1 MSNQPAYIMFSSGL
15 RPGASGINNHF
26 SFWRVIIIVV
36 IVAFFLYW
44 LLIEALDYYPGDD
57 PILKEAGNP
66 DRFSLIKKLKEGFI
80 GVKVASSLVNVPQP
94 GNIELN
100 PDLDIINE
108 TTPMYPL
115 NDNSFKTKKIDTD
128 ILRSQ
133 RYYDSLYQPLLSD
146 NKLTKSSGPLFRI
159 PSLQQEIPSTYMI
172 NNLNIIRDTQPDFE
186 IPKSSLKYKIHTEL
200 LQYQPDGN
208 KYYYKT
214 PLYTFANLGKLKSY
228 QLDNE
233 PLFLELFTL
242 LKLYVITKINLQVL
256 ENKQSPL
263 PHKFKFFNIIQ
274 SQHLKLELDT
284 IDTDTDTDTNIK
296 QSPLLFAIFNIIIH
310 REYKPYTFNIQAK
323 IEIDLFSDINIIKA
337 QIIDLELI
345 GSTMDGNIEAP
356 LLSRLE
362 NPLGVNLSKTVGN
375 GGTVNAPITDTRVS
389 IPGMDIASSNYDILN
404 IKANKNFIDLYSN
417 NENGNENGNE
427 NENENDNIR
436 IQEARYKDTIGFMD
450 SISKEYADTYKNQRR
465 DKINELYPSSSMKI
479 YDMQTS
485 GSIENTEYTPNI
497 YGDYK
502 CFQYDFDKM
511 ESIID
516 TDSLDP
522 IKCKSYNQK
531 YKKNGVWDTKCTE
544 DTDCPF
550 YKPDAFPNEVNY
562 GCDRIV
568 PIMDNKGNIIDN
580 ETGYCSMPDN
590 KFPIGYRKYL
600 KPDIIP
606 SVASPLPPL
615 YVMK

>member
-1 MSNQPAYIMFSSGL
+1 MSNQHVYAIHSSGL
-15 RPGASGINNHF
+15 RPGATGISNHF

-44 LLIEALDYYPGDD
+44 LLIESLDYYPGDD
-57 PILKEAGNP
+57 PVLKEAGNP

-115 NDNSFKTKKIDTD
+115 NSSSFKTKKIDTD

-146 NKLTKSSGPLFRI
+146 SKLTNVSGPLFRI

-172 NNLNIIRDTQPDFE
+172 NNLNIIRDTQASFN
-186 IPKSSLKYKIHTEL
+186 IPKSALKYKIHTEL
-200 LQYQPDGN
+200 LQYQPDGR

-214 PLYTFANLGKLKSY
+214 PLYTFNNLGKLKSY

-233 PLFLELFTL
+233 PIFLELFTL

-263 PHKFKFFNIIQ
+263 PHTFKFFNIIQ
-274 SQHLKLELDT
+274 SQHLKLESASP
-284 IDTDTDTDTNIK
+284 ITNTSTNS
-296 QSPLLFAIFNIIIH
+296 QPRLFAIFNIIIH
-310 REYKPYTFNIQAK
+310 REYKPYTFNIQVK
-323 IEIDLFSDINIIKA
+323 VEIDLFSDINIIKA
-337 QIIDLELI
+337 KIIDLELL
-345 GSTMDGNIEAP
+345 GSTMDGNIVAP
-356 LLSRLE
+356 LLSRLD

-375 GGTVNAPITDTRVS
+375 GGTVNAPITDSRVS

-404 IKANKNFIDLYSN
+404 IKAGKNFINLYSN
-417 NENGNENGNE
+417 KDKDKD
-427 NENENDNIR
+427 NDNDTITN
-436 IQEARYKDTIGFMD
+436 QEARYKDTIGYMD
-450 SISKEYADTYKNQRR
+450 SISKEYADIYTKQRR
-465 DKINELYPSSSMKI
+465 EKINELYPSSSMKI
-479 YDMQTS
+479 YDTQTS
-485 GSIENTEYTPNI
+485 GTISNKEYTPNI

-502 CFQYDFDKM
+502 CFQYDFNKM

-522 IKCKSYNQK
+522 IKCKSYNHK
-531 YKKNGVWDTKCTE
+531 YKKNGVWDTKCLE

-550 YKPDAFPNEVNY
+550 YKPDAFPNDVNY

-568 PIMDNKGNIIDN
+568 PIIDNKGNVIDN
-580 ETGYCSMPDN
+580 ETGYCSMPKD
-590 KFPIGYRKYL
+590 KIPIGYRKYL
-600 KPDIIP
+600 KAKI
-606 SVASPLPPL
+606 
-615 YVMK
+615 